1 VGGAFSCRQSRRY
14 DPAPANTAAPLEAL
28 PPAARHH
35 TDQYAN
41 NRIECDRGRLK
52 AWLRPLRGLKQDR
65 SAKVIIAGQ
74 ALPSPTLVTSAAG
87 DARVDRMRVLVESPG
102 ESVSTTPLISCRH
115 RQLTLYL
122 VICKLS
128 LTCARHKTQLEVER
142 VTSEE
147 LLAMLAAVGHLQRL
161 RVIAELAH
169 GRIHVS
175 ELARRLEL
183 SRPLLYLHL
192 ERLEK
197 AGLISGQL
205 ELSSD
210 GRAMKYFELAP
221 FDLHLNL
228 ETILAAL
235 AADEKRHA
243 DPEGT
248 TT

>member
-1 VGGAFSCRQSRRY
+1 
-14 DPAPANTAAPLEAL
+14 
-28 PPAARHH
+28 
-35 TDQYAN
+35 
-41 NRIECDRGRLK
+41 
-52 AWLRPLRGLKQDR
+52 
-65 SAKVIIAGQ
+65 
-74 ALPSPTLVTSAAG
+74 
-87 DARVDRMRVLVESPG
+87 
-102 ESVSTTPLISCRH
+102 
-115 RQLTLYL
+115 
-122 VICKLS
+122 
-128 LTCARHKTQLEVER
+128 VER

-147 LLAMLAAVGHLQRL
+147 LLTMLAAVGHPQRL

-235 AADEKRHA
+235 AADERRDA